1 MSYSQS
7 AAAAPI
13 QSISVPAHARV
24 TSDGDAHVAYTIAV
38 SLPTRAYSVQQRY
51 SAFDALQQDLT
62 KACGAAPPA
71 PLPPKHPS
79 SWLRHPLSTGRNLSD
94 QQLDERRQ
102 GLEQWLRAILA
113 DRDPRWRSTRAF
125 KDFLAAPPSQSES
138 GAGTTSS
145 NNGGGGG
152 GGDFSA
158 SAWTTEYSALEDAM
172 RRLRATLDRRD
183 SQLLANSASA
193 HGTAK
198 EARTSLVDLV
208 RRSGQLARSLQ
219 GLAREGMTDGELQR
233 RSAMVQ
239 RLQGEIEELGR
250 KAGSAPRI
258 GSGPR
263 GDASDMARNEPP
275 SAARSALLNGAGA
288 RAPTRVLGAAAAASL
303 ETPETRPLDNEGV
316 MQLQQQYMD
325 DQDTKLEALTAA
337 LRRQRHLGELINQE
351 LALQEEVL
359 DQLETGMDRVQ
370 GKIKDA
376 NKQMKRL

>member
-7 AAAAPI
+7 AASAPI
-13 QSISVPAHARV
+13 QSISIPSYARIA
-24 TSDGDAHVAYTIAV
+24 TSGDPHVAFTIAV

-51 SAFDALQQDLT
+51 SAFDSLQQDLT
-62 KACGAAPPA
+62 KACGAPPPA

-79 SWLRHPLSTGRNLSD
+79 SWLRHPLSTGRNLTD

-113 DRDPRWRSTRAF
+113 DRDPRWRSSRAF
-125 KDFLAAPPSQSES
+125 KDFLAAPPES
-138 GAGTTSS
+138 GAAASS
-145 NNGGGGG
+145 AASPAGH
-152 GGDFSA
+152 GGDFTA
-158 SAWTTEYSALEDAM
+158 TAWTAEYAAVEDAM
-172 RRLRATLDRRD
+172 RRLRTTLDRRD
-183 SQLLANSASA
+183 TQLLADSSSA

-263 GDASDMARNEPP
+263 GGTNATDSSEPP
-275 SAARSALLNGAGA
+275 SAARTALLNGTGA
-288 RAPTRVLGAAAAASL
+288 KAPTRVLGAAAAASL

-325 DQDTKLEALTAA
+325 DQDSKLEALTAA

-359 DQLETGMDRVQ
+359 DQLETRTDRVQ